1 MNTTV
6 KITLGVIG
14 CAIAAGLAVCVGIYA
29 YKHRVVETK
38 SFSVT
43 ATIDA
48 HDYRSPYT
56 TYTTSHNKY
65 GTHRIP
71 HHHPAR
77 YYLHYTVD
85 FEGVAYT
92 DNQENV
98 GAEYYNRHKDGDKVA
113 AVFEKQWRADG
124 SETYRIYLDR

>member
-1 MNTTV
+1 MDN
-6 KITLGVIG
+6 KIKIALNIIG
-14 CAIAAGLAVCVGIYA
+14 IAAISCLVTIVAVCA

-43 ATIDA
+43 ATIDT
-48 HDYRSPYT
+48 HDYRPPYT
-56 TYTTSHNKY
+56 TYTTYHDNS

-85 FEGVAYT
+85 FEGGIYT

-124 SETYRIYLDR
+124 SETYRIYLNR

>member
-1 MNTTV
+1 MNKKV
-6 KITLGVIG
+6 EIALQVIG
-14 CAIAAGLAVCVGIYA
+14 IA
-29 YKHRVVETK
+29 VVESK
-38 SFSVT
+38 CFPAT

-48 HDYRSPYT
+48 HDYRPPYT
-56 TYTTSHNKY
+56 TYTTYHDKS
-65 GTHRIP
+65 GTHRVP

-77 YYLHYTVD
+77 YYLHYTVE
-85 FEGVAYT
+85 FEGGTYT

-98 GAEYYNRHKDGDKVA
+98 GAEYYNRHKDGVA